1 MAQKPQRL
9 FVQCPL
15 EGFGVCHSI
24 VKNCK
29 HFNSIFLHCHKPF
42 LLLALI
48 QKCNIWGHMSER
60 IQVFTRPGMITLPQR
75 RVGLLSSGH
84 PCQVHVI
91 FVQILK
97 RLSPQECAIPSHST
111 AQSHIITATFAIK
124 SRARRCSKHGF
135 IAFQVLFR
143 DQRRV

>member
-15 EGFGVCHSI
+15 EGFEVGHSI
-24 VKNCK
+24 LKNCK

-48 QKCNIWGHMSER
+48 QKCNIWRHMLER
-60 IQVFTRPGMITLPQR
+60 IQVFARPGMITLPQR

-97 RLSPQECAIPSHST
+97 RNSPQECALPSHSI
-111 AQSHIITATFAIK
+111 AQSHIITATFAGK

-135 IAFQVLFR
+135 IAFQTLFR

>member
-15 EGFGVCHSI
+15 EGSGVCHSI
-24 VKNCK
+24 VKHCK
-29 HFNSIFLHCHKPF
+29 HFIYIFAHCHNPF
-42 LLLALI
+42 LLLSPI
-48 QKCNIWGHMSER
+48 QKCMLRR
-60 IQVFTRPGMITLPQR
+60 IQVFARPEMITLPQK

-97 RLSPQECAIPSHST
+97 RNSPQECAIPSHST
-111 AQSHIITATFAIK
+111 AQSHIITATFAVK
-124 SRARRCSKHGF
+124 SRARRCSRHGF
-135 IAFQVLFR
+135 IAFQTLFR

>member
-15 EGFGVCHSI
+15 EGFEVGHSI
-24 VKNCK
+24 LKNCK
-29 HFNSIFLHCHKPF
+29 HFNSIFVHCHKPF

-48 QKCNIWGHMSER
+48 QKCNIWRHMLER
-60 IQVFTRPGMITLPQR
+60 IQVFARPGMITLPQR

-97 RLSPQECAIPSHST
+97 RNSPQECALPSHST
-111 AQSHIITATFAIK
+111 AQRHIITATFAVK
-124 SRARRCSKHGF
+124 SRARRCSKHES
-135 IAFQVLFR
+135 IAVYALYR
-143 DQRRV
+143 NQRRV

>member
-15 EGFGVCHSI
+15 EGFEVGHSI
-24 VKNCK
+24 LKNCK

-48 QKCNIWGHMSER
+48 QKCNIWRHMLER
-60 IQVFTRPGMITLPQR
+60 IQVFARPGMITLPQR

-97 RLSPQECAIPSHST
+97 RNSPQECALPSHST
-111 AQSHIITATFAIK
+111 AQSHIITSTFAIK
-124 SRARRCSKHGF
+124 SRARCCSKHGSIEF
-135 IAFQVLFR
+135 YALYR
-143 DQRRV
+143 DQIRV